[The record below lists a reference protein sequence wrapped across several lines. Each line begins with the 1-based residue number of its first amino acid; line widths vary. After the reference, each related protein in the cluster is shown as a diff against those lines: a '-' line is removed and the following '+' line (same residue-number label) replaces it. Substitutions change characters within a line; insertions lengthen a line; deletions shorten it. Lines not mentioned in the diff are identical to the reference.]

1 VASPSILRY
10 PLKVPVEGDY
20 LDSADAPT
28 GRVDYLKIQRFRI
41 DHEKSEGG
49 YGGSNLPGN
58 RQNIRL
64 SDEGVVYLAMPQSI
78 SVAYQADYSAINM
91 GMMGVLGA
99 GVAAAIGGGSDADQ
113 LTSMVQS
120 AASAALPELA
130 YNKGAKIIS
139 SLAAAGDLETGVT
152 GGALQN
158 LVKGRIMNPFTEQ
171 IFNGVQ
177 FRNHQFTI
185 KMFARNK
192 KEAETILQ
200 IIKYLKKGALPML
213 GNADEKEEK
222 QLAQSKAG
230 QDVFGK
236 NDEKEETPSTTSK
249 KKEVKQVK
257 AINTAGKFLKIP
269 DRFQLQFVR
278 YTPGSSKISYVEHYK
293 FQPCVCTNVSVN
305 YTPDGQYVSFKDA
318 IANLGTSDDKGANQL
333 LVPAVELGLSFAETR
348 FVTQA
353 DIDAGY

>member
-1 VASPSILRY
+1 MASSRILRY
-10 PLKVPVEGDY
+10 PLKVPVEGSL

-28 GRVDYLKIQRFRI
+28 GRVDYLKIHRFRI
-41 DHEKSEGG
+41 NHEKSEGG

-58 RQNIRL
+58 RQNIIL
-64 SDEGVVYLAMPQSI
+64 NPDIVYLAMPQSI
-78 SVAYQADYSAINM
+78 SVAYQADYSAVNM
-91 GMMGVLGA
+91 GIMGVLGA
-99 GVAAAIGGGSDADQ
+99 NVAAAIGGGSDADQ
-113 LTSMVQS
+113 LTSAVQS
-120 AASAALPELA
+120 AAAAALPELA

-152 GGALQN
+152 GAALQN

-192 KEAETILQ
+192 KEAQSILE
-200 IIKYLKKGALPML
+200 IIKYLKMGTLPQL
-213 GNADEKEEK
+213 GNADAKEED
-222 QLAQSKAG
+222 QLKNSKAAK
-230 QDVFGK
+230 DIFNTGK
-236 NDEKEETPSTTSK
+236 ASADDSTPSKTATK
-249 KKEVKQVK
+249 TQVK
-257 AINTAGKFLKIP
+257 SINTQGKFLKIP
-269 DRFQLQFVR
+269 DRFQLEFVR
-278 YTPGSSKISYVEHYK
+278 LNPGSAKISRLNHYK

-318 IANLGTSDDKGANQL
+318 IADLSDSDKGPSQL

-348 FVTQA
+348 FVTQE
-353 DIDAGY
+353 DIEAGY